1 MSETTGQSAP
11 VPVPVLDAIGII
23 CDDVGATLDF
33 YGLLGFELPE
43 EREGHVEIVLPSG
56 LRLMFD
62 DVAIVQSFSDWTPP
76 TGGDPRLAIALL
88 CDSPAAVDALHAR
101 VVAAGHTSKVDPFD
115 APWGQRYATV
125 VDPAGTSVDLFAG
138 LR

>member
-1 MSETTGQSAP
+1 MTDIDGPPT
-11 VPVPVLDAIGII
+11 PVLDAIGIV

-33 YGLLGFELPE
+33 YALMGFELPD
-43 EREGHVEIVLPSG
+43 EREGHVELVMANG

-76 TGGDPRLAIALL
+76 TGGDPRLAIAML
-88 CDSPAAVDALHAR
+88 CASPAAVNALHAR

-125 VDPAGTSVDLFAG
+125 IDPAGTSVDLFAA
-138 LR
+138 L